1 MASHMLIVLSNASE
15 GQDVEY
21 NEWYTGTHLADVLKT
36 DGFSAAQ
43 RFKLSSHQV
52 MGKGPYEYMAIYEV
66 ETDDLKKTL
75 DALNGSASNMTMSD
89 ALDLERTVAWA
100 FTPCSDRV
108 EA

>member
-15 GQDVEY
+15 GKDVEY

-52 MGKGPYEYMAIYEV
+52 MDKGPYEYMAIYEV
-66 ETDDLKKTL
+66 ETDDLEKTL
-75 DALNGSASNMTMSD
+75 EALNSGSANMTMSD
-89 ALDLERTVAWA
+89 SLDTERTVAWA
-100 FTPCSDRV
+100 FTPCSERLIG
-108 EA
+108 

>member
-1 MASHMLIVLSNASE
+1 MASHMLIVLSNPSE

-52 MGKGPYEYMAIYEV
+52 MGKGAYEYLSIIHI
-66 ETDDLKKTL
+66 
-75 DALNGSASNMTMSD
+75 
-89 ALDLERTVAWA
+89 
-100 FTPCSDRV
+100 
-108 EA
+108 